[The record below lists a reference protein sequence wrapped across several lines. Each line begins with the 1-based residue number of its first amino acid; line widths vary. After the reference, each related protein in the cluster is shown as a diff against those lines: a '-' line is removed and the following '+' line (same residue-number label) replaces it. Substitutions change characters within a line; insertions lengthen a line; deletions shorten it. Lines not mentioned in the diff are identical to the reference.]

1 MHHLMRDLLD
11 RQAREREKLES
22 VIEVT
27 DELIDAGCPEW
38 LTTGTNIRSGY
49 KGCGY
54 QFTVDFGQKLEPSHM
69 LAIAET
75 RLPAEP
81 IQLFQHSLL
90 CPIGGLGELY
100 TSMVRPTERVGPVY
114 VEVHDPMIPPTLNW
128 FVKASNKIVLM
139 SLRIPEHLYPL
150 NKIGYRKVVRSS
162 EPSHLPEYER
172 PPVHQTWMYP
182 VDRPVNFKL
191 ITFPPIGI
199 DDPLNYRLHL
209 ESDTP
214 SDAIRE
220 LFY

>member
-1 MHHLMRDLLD
+1 MHHLMRDLLA
-11 RQAREREKLES
+11 RQAREREQLDQR
-22 VIEVT
+22 IEVS
-27 DELIDAGCPEW
+27 DDLIDAGCPEW
-38 LTTGTNIRSGY
+38 LTTSANIGSGY

-54 QFTVDFGQKLEPSHM
+54 QFTVGFGRNLQPSHM

-114 VEVHDPMIPPTLNW
+114 IEVNDPILPATLNW
-128 FVKASNKIVLM
+128 FVKAGSRILLL
-139 SLRIPEHLYPL
+139 SLIIPEHLYPL
-150 NKIGYRKVVRSS
+150 AKIGYRKVVRAS
-162 EPSHLPEYER
+162 EPANLPEYER
-172 PPVHQTWMYP
+172 PPLHQTWMYP
-182 VDRPVNFKL
+182 VDRTVSFKL
-191 ITFPPIGI
+191 ITFPPAGI
-199 DDPLNYRLHL
+199 NDPLNYRLHL